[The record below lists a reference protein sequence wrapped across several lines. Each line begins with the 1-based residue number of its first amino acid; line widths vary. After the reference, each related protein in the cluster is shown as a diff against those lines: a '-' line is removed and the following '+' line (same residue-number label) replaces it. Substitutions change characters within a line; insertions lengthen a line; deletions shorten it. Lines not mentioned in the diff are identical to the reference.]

1 LRGVD
6 GASLLFALPDIALSQ
21 GSACNSSVPE
31 PSYVLTAL
39 GLSDAVAQSTLRF
52 GLGRFTEP
60 ADVTYV
66 LERVG
71 EEFNRLRAL
80 ARGAPAW
87 CSS

>member
-1 LRGVD
+1 
-6 GASLLFALPDIALSQ
+6 
-21 GSACNSSVPE
+21 
-31 PSYVLTAL
+31 L

-52 GLGRFTEP
+52 GLGRFTET

>member
-1 LRGVD
+1 
-6 GASLLFALPDIALSQ
+6 
-21 GSACNSSVPE
+21 
-31 PSYVLTAL
+31 
-39 GLSDAVAQSTLRF
+39 LRF

-66 LERVG
+66 LERIG
-71 EEFNRLRAL
+71 EEFNRLRTL